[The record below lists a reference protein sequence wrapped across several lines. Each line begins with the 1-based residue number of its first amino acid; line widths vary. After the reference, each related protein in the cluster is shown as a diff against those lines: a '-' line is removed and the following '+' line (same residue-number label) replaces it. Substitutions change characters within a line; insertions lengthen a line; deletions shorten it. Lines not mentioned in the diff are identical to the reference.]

1 MLPKMIH
8 HRFGGLY
15 HALHKFFFLDIP
27 HVVGPRCRVDHGLVD
42 PSIGTAN
49 ADIFIG
55 LAKAASLGNVKYL
68 EVISCHALRV

>member
-1 MLPKMIH
+1 MLSKMIH
-8 HRFGGLY
+8 HRFGGLC
-15 HALHKFFFLDIP
+15 HTLHNFFFLDIP
-27 HVVGPRCRVDHGLVD
+27 HVVGPRRRVDHGLAD

-55 LAKAASLGNVKYL
+55 PAKAAYLGNVYYQ